1 MSWSED
7 IVNNGAN
14 LPEECRKNEMRK
26 FPAVKLFFVI
36 YETVILSLNIAK
48 YVTWYFIDIMYV
60 YIISISV

>member
-26 FPAVKLFFVI
+26 FPAVKLFF
-36 YETVILSLNIAK
+36 LLFMRQS
-48 YVTWYFIDIMYV
+48 
-60 YIISISV
+60 SSP